1 MRKVKE
7 KRSVVVKHRNNQY
20 AERYRTAIWLE
31 ESDHDNPFVE
41 TAAFCHGYPFE
52 ELVNKVSYP
61 QMLFLL
67 LKGELPTKPQELLL
81 NKALV
86 AFSHPGVRHDAV
98 RAAALAGVGKTL
110 PQNVLPIAMLVF
122 GGSRTGSADVAKMMR
137 YFTKTKRQSASEA
150 LAIDKAPIVL
160 GDYFGEADVMAAKIA
175 QWLSKGDDQ
184 TPHIDWGI
192 KLVAEAQTQ
201 NKKIGWTKASVAAAV
216 FCDLGLMPK
225 FGVALM
231 QLLAAPG
238 LLAQGVEHANKPV
251 TVLPFVGDENY
262 EIQSEFAPS

>member
-1 MRKVKE
+1 MTDE
-7 KRSVVVKHRNNQY
+7 KKKRQVEVKHRDDQY
-20 AERYRTAIWLE
+20 AERYRTSIWLE
-31 ESDHDNPFVE
+31 ESEHENPFVE
-41 TAAFCHGYPFE
+41 TAAFCHGYSFE

-67 LKGELPTKPQELLL
+67 LKGELPSKTQEQLL

-86 AFSHPGVRHDAV
+86 AFCHPGVRHDAV

-110 PQNVLPIAMLVF
+110 PQNILPIAMLVF

-137 YFTKTKRQSASEA
+137 YFAKTKRQSASEA
-150 LAIDKAPIVL
+150 LAINPTPIVL
-160 GDYFGEADVMAAKIA
+160 GDYYGEADVMAAKIA
-175 QWLSKGDDQ
+175 QWLSQGDDD
-184 TPHIDWGI
+184 TPHINWGM
-192 KLVAEAQTQ
+192 KLVAEAQSE
-201 NKKIGWTKASVAAAV
+201 NEKIGWTKASVAAAV

-251 TVLPFVGDENY
+251 TVLPFVGDDDY
-262 EIQSEFAPS
+262 EIQTEFAPS